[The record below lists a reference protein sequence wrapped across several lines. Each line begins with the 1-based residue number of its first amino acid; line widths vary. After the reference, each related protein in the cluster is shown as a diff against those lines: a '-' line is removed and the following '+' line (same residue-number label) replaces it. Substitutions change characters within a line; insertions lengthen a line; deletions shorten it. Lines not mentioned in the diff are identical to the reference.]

1 MGEGAGAR
9 VLVWGLDGEPVGE
22 LGHVERGDREDVE
35 QALRAPGLEV
45 ALQGLEGGGA
55 VQAQD
60 GVRDVE
66 LVLPGVCKGEQVVGR
81 EVAVKVREGLGELV
95 GVLTRGVGF
104 AATGR
109 LVELEE
115 RVDPVHG
122 RRVGAGVGLGEGLEP
137 REVARVRG
145 RVGREG
151 LGVGRSVL
159 PPLLLLM
166 AGLREELGVLLED
179 LQVLLFFLGG

>member
-1 MGEGAGAR
+1 M
-9 VLVWGLDGEPVGE
+9 
-22 LGHVERGDREDVE
+22 ERGDREDVQE
-35 QALRAPGLEV
+35 ALRAPGLEV
-45 ALQGLEGGGA
+45 VLQGFEGGGA

-66 LVLPGVCKGEQVVGR
+66 LVLPGGSGVCWRAQVVGR

-95 GVLTRGVGF
+95 GVLTRGRDYYCGRVELTRGRGYYCGRVELT
-104 AATGR
+104 ATGR

-159 PPLLLLM
+159 PPLLLLV

-179 LQVLLFFLGG
+179 LQVLLFFGG